1 MAEKLTGQVG
11 AGHGLPSAEKGG
23 LLATKMA
30 RRDFGKL
37 LGAHTV
43 VLSTLSLAACGGGG
57 DDTPKVY
64 PAATPIADATAQPAT
79 IGSYQRKNGYF
90 TWSVT
95 ASGVDRGIE
104 VYIPKGARQREYW
117 ISITLPEDVQSNQFL
132 GDAGWFDIADESLA
146 CLLIMKP
153 GSTGKWGDVK
163 TEQAYVTAA
172 MATLVSSGTHYSA
185 MTYHYVVGYGAGAA
199 PLQLYAASNPLSMIS
214 QVYLEANVDDAYT
227 ALLSAAGN
235 TQVGATVQPN
245 HMDFTG
251 YTDINGNPVTDK
263 RTFAAQFYRDVP
275 IPTWFVGTTSP
286 SLLSYWSGVNDSDVV
301 PVTDANFGQIFWQ
314 NKTTSNALATA
325 GSEVRAQVASNP
337 NRTRL
342 NNPAVTRNIYS
353 FLTQYSG
360 YDNNTVYGHFIT
372 RRLDYKQ
379 AIAAKSMV
387 YKDHM
392 WSGSTTQQTYIVYVP
407 DSVKKNY
414 SLTKP
419 APVVFATHGAGQT
432 AFVFMEA
439 TDIKEVA
446 EKHGFIAVTYDTTT
460 TPYLTDLVGMVKQDC
475 QSLGYTADVSRLY
488 VYGHSAGGGA
498 TTGFARDDTLIGT
511 FAAFGIT
518 SGTFPAATATSSN
531 KLLPFYAIYGEYD
544 YWPMKF
550 GPLVAGDFRGSQ
562 NGQYALSANCQDYW
576 LKRLLNK
583 TLADEVAAPTYT
595 LKDGIS
601 ASLVPLN
608 TPISLILKP
617 TATANRYKIRTWDR
631 NGLPLFVWGQC
642 YGRGHNLITGDINK
656 IWEEWFSKWQ
666 KGSEADTLLYWKDG
680 VGTGQSTVLKQV

>member
-1 MAEKLTGQVG
+1 M
-11 AGHGLPSAEKGG
+11 
-23 LLATKMA
+23 
-30 RRDFGKL
+30 
-37 LGAHTV
+37 
-43 VLSTLSLAACGGGG
+43 
-57 DDTPKVY
+57 
-64 PAATPIADATAQPAT
+64 
-79 IGSYQRKNGYF
+79 
-90 TWSVT
+90 
-95 ASGVDRGIE
+95 
-104 VYIPKGARQREYW
+104 
-117 ISITLPEDVQSNQFL
+117 QSNQFL

-227 ALLSAAGN
+227 AMLTAAGN

-325 GSEVRAQVASNP
+325 GSEVKAQVASNP
-337 NRTRL
+337 NRIRL

-446 EKHGFIAVTYDTTT
+446 DKHGFIAVTYDTTT
-460 TPYLTDLVGMVKQDC
+460 TPYLTDLVG
-475 QSLGYTADVSRLY
+475 
-488 VYGHSAGGGA
+488 
-498 TTGFARDDTLIGT
+498 
-511 FAAFGIT
+511 
-518 SGTFPAATATSSN
+518 
-531 KLLPFYAIYGEYD
+531 
-544 YWPMKF
+544 
-550 GPLVAGDFRGSQ
+550 LV
-562 NGQYALSANCQDYW
+562 
-576 LKRLLNK
+576 
-583 TLADEVAAPTYT
+583 
-595 LKDGIS
+595 
-601 ASLVPLN
+601 
-608 TPISLILKP
+608 
-617 TATANRYKIRTWDR
+617 
-631 NGLPLFVWGQC
+631 
-642 YGRGHNLITGDINK
+642 
-656 IWEEWFSKWQ
+656 
-666 KGSEADTLLYWKDG
+666 
-680 VGTGQSTVLKQV
+680 